1 MTRAT
6 IPPRL
11 FESDRTVVGP
21 RGELI
26 FDGADL
32 GRLARTRETPFFLIS
47 EEILTRN
54 YHRLVEGFSSIPRF
68 GAYYSVKTN
77 FESGVL
83 QTLRDLGAD
92 AEISGDL
99 DLHVALN
106 AGFSPDRII
115 FDGPCKSDRELEH
128 AVRLG
133 IRLFNVESV
142 DEIRRIDAL
151 GRQHGR
157 VIDIGVRIDP
167 MTQRPYY
174 DKLITTYKQ
183 KFGFHISVC
192 AEAFATI
199 RACTHVRLVG
209 LHAHIGSQILNP
221 GLYVE
226 ALTALFRLATDL
238 RRSGLAI
245 EEINI
250 GGGFPAQSLRAL
262 RLARR
267 IRGAR
272 LLERFQL
279 LEKRTPTI
287 EEFGRAI
294 SESYRSNC
302 LAHNFTPRLTV
313 EPGRMLVNNACVLVG
328 RVRLLKKNWV
338 FTDISVND
346 IPENLFFTE
355 WRVFFPD
362 KMTHHPIGHANLSGP
377 TLSTYDVLFFQKEI
391 PALEVGDPVAIFDT
405 GGYSIPRA
413 NQFTRPRNAVYFRRR
428 DGELRLVR
436 RRETVED
443 VVRMQVWDR
452 APAAGEPPVV
462 SETATQELGET
473 PR

>member
-1 MTRAT
+1 M
-6 IPPRL
+6 PPRL
-11 FESDRTVVGP
+11 FESDRTAVGP

-47 EEILTRN
+47 EAILTQN
-54 YHRLVEGFSSIPRF
+54 YRRLLDSFSSIENF
-68 GAYYSVKTN
+68 GTYYSVKTN
-77 FESGVL
+77 FETGVL
-83 QTLRDLGAD
+83 QTLRELGAG
-92 AEISGDL
+92 AEISGEL
-99 DLHVALN
+99 DLHVSLN
-106 AGFSPDRII
+106 AGFSADRII
-115 FDGPCKSDRELEH
+115 FDGPCKTDRELEQ
-128 AVRLG
+128 VIRRG
-133 IRLFNVESV
+133 IRLINVESV
-142 DEIRRIDAL
+142 EEIRRIDAL
-151 GRQHGR
+151 GREHGR

-167 MTQRPYY
+167 MNRRPYY

-183 KFGFHISVC
+183 KFGLHISVC
-192 AEAFATI
+192 GEAFAAA
-199 RACTHVRLVG
+199 RACRHVRVVG
-209 LHAHIGSQILNP
+209 LHAHIGSQILSP

-226 ALTALFRLATDL
+226 ALTALFRLAADL
-238 RRSGLAI
+238 RRSGVAI

-279 LEKRTPTI
+279 LEKRTPPI
-287 EEFGRAI
+287 EEFGRTI
-294 SESYRSNC
+294 SECYRASC
-302 LAHNFTPRLTV
+302 REHGFAPRLTV

-328 RVRLLKKNWV
+328 TVRLLKQNWV

-346 IPENLFFTE
+346 VPENLFFTE

-362 KMTHHPIGHANLSGP
+362 KMTQPTVGHANLSGP

-391 PALEVGDPVAIFDT
+391 PALEVGDPLVIYDT

-413 NQFTRPRNAVYFRRR
+413 NQFTRPRNAVYFLSR
-428 DGELRLVR
+428 DGELRLIR

-443 VVRMQVWDR
+443 VVRMQAWDR
-452 APAAGEPPVV
+452 PPAAEPSAVPEAAGRGL
-462 SETATQELGET
+462 SEK

>member
-1 MTRAT
+1 M
-6 IPPRL
+6 PPRL
-11 FESDRTVVGP
+11 FESDRSVVGP

-32 GRLARTRETPFFLIS
+32 ARLARTRETPFFLIS

-54 YHRLVEGFSSIPRF
+54 YQRLMESFSSINDF
-68 GAYYSVKTN
+68 GVYYSVKTN
-77 FESGVL
+77 FETSVL
-83 QTLRDLGAD
+83 QTLRRLGAG

-99 DLHVALN
+99 DLHVATN
-106 AGFSPDRII
+106 AGFSADRII
-115 FDGPCKSDRELEH
+115 FDGPCKTDRELEQ
-128 AVRLG
+128 AVRRG
-133 IRLFNVESV
+133 IRLINVESV

-151 GRQHGR
+151 GREHGR

-167 MTQRPYY
+167 MTRRPYY

-183 KFGFHISVC
+183 KFGLHISVC
-192 AEAFATI
+192 GEAFAAA
-199 RACTHVRLVG
+199 RACRHVRLVG
-209 LHAHIGSQILNP
+209 LHAHIGSQILSP

-226 ALTALFRLATDL
+226 ALTALFRLAADL
-238 RRSGLAI
+238 RRSGVAI

-272 LLERFQL
+272 LLERFRM
-279 LEKRTPTI
+279 LEKRTPPI
-287 EEFGRAI
+287 EEFGRTI
-294 SESYRSNC
+294 SECYRANC
-302 LAHNFTPRLTV
+302 HTHGFSPRLSV
-313 EPGRMLVNNACVLVG
+313 EPGRMLVNNTCVLVG
-328 RVRLLKKNWV
+328 TVRLIKPHWV

-346 IPENLFFTE
+346 VPENLFFTE

-362 KMTHHPIGHANLSGP
+362 KMTHNPVGHANLSGP

-391 PALEVGDPVAIFDT
+391 PALEVGDPVVIYDT

-413 NQFTRPRNAVYFRRR
+413 NQFTRPRNAVYFLRR
-428 DGELRLVR
+428 DGELRLIR

-443 VVRMQVWDR
+443 VVRMQVSDR
-452 APAAGEPPVV
+452 APAAEPAAA
-462 SETATQELGET
+462 SETAVHGLGET
-473 PR
+473 SR